1 MQQGV
6 EIKIAN
12 MKLTIMLSLI
22 MVFIINLFTV
32 ARMGMNKEKIT
43 TKMKVVNNYYQETAL
58 DNTQPNM
65 EATTTI

>member
-1 MQQGV
+1 
-6 EIKIAN
+6 
-12 MKLTIMLSLI
+12 

>member
-43 TKMKVVNNYYQETAL
+43 TKMRVVNNYYLETAL

>member
-1 MQQGV
+1 MQQDA

-22 MVFIINLFTV
+22 MVFIINLFIV
-32 ARMGMNKEKIT
+32 ARMAMNKEKII
-43 TKMKVVNNYYQETAL
+43 TKMKVVNNYYLETAL
-58 DNTQPNM
+58 DNMQPNT